1 MGLFGNSDAALEKQ
15 IFNLKFTS
23 KQLARMQ
30 VKCQKAEKAELLKV
44 KKSIEKGDMEI
55 GRIYGQNAIRLKG
68 EGNGYLKLASR
79 MDAVASRLESAVKMK
94 QVTKQMGTVVTGMD
108 KVLGS
113 MDVGKISSVMDKFEQ
128 SFDRLDAQSAMI
140 DGTLNSATASS
151 MPEDAVEQLM
161 SQVADEH
168 GLAFAAATPAAG
180 TSAVRPEAATTG
192 MEEVEHSLEKRLA
205 ALRG

>member
-1 MGLFGNSDAALEKQ
+1 
-15 IFNLKFTS
+15 
-23 KQLARMQ
+23 
-30 VKCQKAEKAELLKV
+30 
-44 KKSIEKGDMEI
+44 
-55 GRIYGQNAIRLKG
+55 
-68 EGNGYLKLASR
+68 
-79 MDAVASRLESAVKMK
+79 MK

-108 KVLGS
+108 KARAAPIAPSAATQRRARSQPRMPFRGRARTRHTVGPAAQGSLSAVRSDRQVLGS